1 MQSAGG
7 YDCFLFSGYNYG
19 ILWKRGERMFGILQ
33 KLLADR
39 TDGVPFRCFDFSHIC
54 FIVFFVAAGV
64 LLCLHLRNKSV
75 RLRKKV
81 TNTVI
86 SIAFGLYV
94 AELFL
99 MPFAYGVINIDKLPF
114 HVCTAMCVMCFWS
127 RHNVHLRKFR
137 LQFAM
142 LGFLSNLTYL
152 VYPAG
157 MMWLNI
163 HPMSYRVVQTLIFH
177 GVMMVYGLLVLVYES
192 KEFAWKR
199 IYKDLIV
206 VVSMT
211 AWARLG
217 NALYNSGEKLYNWF
231 FVVQDPFGL
240 FPENIAPYI
249 MPFLNILLFFG
260 VELAVYGIISKALQ
274 RRSQPATV

>member
-1 MQSAGG
+1 
-7 YDCFLFSGYNYG
+7 
-19 ILWKRGERMFGILQ
+19 MFGILQ

-54 FIVFFVAAGV
+54 FIVFFVAAAV
-64 LLCLHLRNKSV
+64 LLCLYLKDKSV
-75 RLRKKV
+75 KTRKKV

-86 SIAFGLYV
+86 GIAFGLYV

-249 MPFLNILLFFG
+249 MPFLNILLFFA
-260 VELAVYGIISKALQ
+260 VELAVYGIISKALGK
-274 RRSQPATV
+274 RNQPVSV